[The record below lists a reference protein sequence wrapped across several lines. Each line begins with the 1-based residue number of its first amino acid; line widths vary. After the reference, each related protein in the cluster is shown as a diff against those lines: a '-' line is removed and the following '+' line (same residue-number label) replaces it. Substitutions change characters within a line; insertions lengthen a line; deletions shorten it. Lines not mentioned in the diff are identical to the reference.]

1 MTKRPYLDESI
12 LDTDPIVQF
21 KRWYDEAVAEK
32 AMQPD
37 AMTLATATKDGK
49 PSARTVLLKGV
60 DNSGFVFFTNYKS
73 RKGKEIG
80 ENPYG
85 ALVFYWRELERSVR
99 VEGTLGKVSDA
110 ESDAYFATRPRDG
123 QLSSLASAESEPIAS
138 RAELDRRFE
147 ELSKA
152 YEGKLIPRPSHWGG
166 YRLVPVR
173 IEFWQQRYARMNDR
187 ILYERTKEGE
197 WRKMR
202 LQP

>member
-12 LDTDPIVQF
+12 LDADPIVQF

-32 AMQPD
+32 VMQPD

-73 RKGKEIG
+73 RKGREIV

-85 ALVFYWRELERSVR
+85 ALVFYWPELERSVR

-123 QLSSLASAESEPIAS
+123 QLSSLASDESEPIAS

-166 YRLVPVR
+166 YRLAPVR

-187 ILYERTKEGE
+187 VVYERRTGGA
-197 WRKMR
+197 WVRMR